1 MKKLNIILTILLINF
16 LIGNQTHAQ
25 SPPKNNLPSKSLHT
39 QYRKT
44 KIEEIEIFYRE
55 AGDPK
60 KPTILLL
67 HGFPSSSHM
76 YRDLIELLAPHYHL
90 IAPDY
95 PGFGLSSK
103 PSPEIFTYSFDHI
116 AVILEKFI

>member
-25 SPPKNNLPSKSLHT
+25 LPPKNNPPSKSLHT

-44 KIEEIEIFYRE
+44 KIGEIEIFYRE

-67 HGFPSSSHM
+67 HGFPSSITHVPGPD
-76 YRDLIELLAPHYHL
+76 R
-90 IAPDY
+90 IAGSALPLNR
-95 PGFGLSSK
+95 P
-103 PSPEIFTYSFDHI
+103 
-116 AVILEKFI
+116 